1 MATEA
6 HGAHTHPNYVK
17 IYLTLVVLFVISVL
31 GPTLGIK
38 AVTLITAFGIA
49 IVKATMVAAYFMH
62 LNIEKRYIWYLMF
75 TMLAVMLVFFAGV
88 APDVLKQSGR
98 NWTHPE
104 VNVPHVAGA
113 HH

>member
-6 HGAHTHPNYVK
+6 HAAHAHPNYVK

-75 TMLAVMLVFFAGV
+75 TMLALMLVFFAGV
-88 APDVLKQSGR
+88 APDVLKQSGT

-104 VNVPHVAGA
+104 VNLPHVSAA

>member
-1 MATEA
+1 MAAEA
-6 HGAHTHPNYVK
+6 HGTHAHPNYVK
-17 IYLTLVVLFVISVL
+17 IYVTLLVLFVISVL

-75 TMLAVMLVFFAGV
+75 TMLALMLVFFAGV
-88 APDVLKQSGR
+88 APDVLKQSGT

-104 VNVPHVAGA
+104 VNLPHVSAA